1 MKDWGRWRLRAKHSR
16 ADWIEDAKKRAAIEA
31 VKHVKDDQIIGLG
44 SGSTAA
50 YALKEIGK
58 LIRQKRWR
66 ILGVPTSYQAFLLA
80 VDCGIQVTTL
90 DEHPELDVT
99 IDGAD
104 QIDLNVNMIKG
115 MGGALA
121 REKIVAL
128 ASKQNVIVA
137 DETKLVKQLVNNH
150 PIPVEV
156 LPFAATST
164 MSKIREAGGKPV
176 IRLGTGKVGP
186 VVTDNGNFILEVW
199 MRRIDDPRKLDARL
213 KSISGVVET
222 GLFLGTADLVYVG
235 TSSTVRRLEKT
246 DFQTTYKSKTFFM
259 CLGGSHPFFR
269 SSLMTPTI

>member
-1 MKDWGRWRLRAKHSR
+1 LKDWDRWRLKAKHSR

-31 VKHVKDDQIIGLG
+31 VKHVKNDQIIGLG

-50 YALKEIGK
+50 YAVQEIGK

-80 VDCGIQVTTL
+80 VDCGIQITTL
-90 DEHPELDVT
+90 DEYPRLDLT

-104 QIDLNVNMIKG
+104 QIDPNLNMIKG

-137 DETKLVKQLVNNH
+137 DETKIVKKLGDNH

-156 LPFAATST
+156 LPFAATAT
-164 MSKIREAGGKPV
+164 ISKIREAGGKPV
-176 IRLGTGKVGP
+176 IRMGTGKVGP
-186 VVTDNGNFILEVW
+186 VVTDNGNFILDVW
-199 MRRIDDPRKLDARL
+199 MRRINDPRELDAKL

-222 GLFLGTADLVYVG
+222 GLFVDIADLVYVG
-235 TSSTVRRLEKT
+235 TRDTVRRLQK
-246 DFQTTYKSKTFFM
+246 
-259 CLGGSHPFFR
+259 P
-269 SSLMTPTI
+269 